1 MITTKFQNPKSLPR
15 LLLSS
20 RWMVGLGCGARSY
33 TDTLHYSNDY
43 AVGAREVQ
51 QILQAYIKTPLE
63 SFDYVNYG
71 FQLDA
76 EDRRRRFILLSLLSD
91 EGLNEAAYQHQFGS
105 DVIADFPELSQLF
118 SLNLAIANQ
127 QIISLTETGIE
138 RSDVIGAWL
147 FSDRVNQLMQTYEL
161 K

>member
-1 MITTKFQNPKSLPR
+1 LTTSP
-15 LLLSS
+15 
-20 RWMVGLGCGARSY
+20 
-33 TDTLHYSNDY
+33 
-43 AVGAREVQ
+43 
-51 QILQAYIKTPLE
+51 
-63 SFDYVNYG
+63 
-71 FQLDA
+71 
-76 EDRRRRFILLSLLSD
+76 ILLSLLSD